1 MTNTNE
7 KKRHHN
13 LAVYKTGMASNT
25 GLVRTHNED
34 SLTTF
39 ESLLEGGTKVKFWGI
54 YAVADG
60 VGGHEDGEIASSLAV
75 RLFAKSLIETLL
87 LPGLRWNTA
96 TFSKESIRQAL
107 IKAVAIANRMIYTR
121 GQTKGCRMG
130 TTLAELLIINATAY
144 IVNVGDSRV
153 YIKGKKQFRQ
163 ITKDDS
169 LVAKLVDVG
178 KITPEEIYS
187 HPQRNII
194 THCLGTQK
202 DLQVRPSFQKLKS
215 GNSLLLCSDG
225 LWEMV
230 RDNEIKDIIAK
241 NHNPQTACKR
251 LIQVANEKGGS
262 DNVSVIIVKMT

>member
-1 MTNTNE
+1 MIDISTR
-7 KKRHHN
+7 KGPRK
-13 LAVYKTGMASNT
+13 LVGYKTGKASNT
-25 GLVRTHNED
+25 GLVRVYNED
-34 SLTTF
+34 SLTTL
-39 ESLLEGGTKVKFWGI
+39 ESYIEDGTKIKFWGI
-54 YAVADG
+54 YALADG

-87 LPGLRWNTA
+87 LSGLRLNNT
-96 TFSKESIRQAL
+96 TFSKESVRQAL

-121 GQTKGCRMG
+121 GQTKSCRMG
-130 TTLAELLIINATAY
+130 TTLAALLIINSTAY

-153 YIKGKKQFRQ
+153 YIREKKQFRQ

-169 LVAKLVDVG
+169 LVAKLVDAG
-178 KITPEEIYS
+178 EITPEEIYS

-202 DLQVRPSFQKLKS
+202 DLLVRPSVQKLKS

-251 LIQVANEKGGS
+251 LIQAAIEGGGS
-262 DNVSVIIVKMT
+262 DNISVILVKVT